1 MFRRGDPAFAALIG
15 RTFER
20 LARDRALGQI
30 YGRWFSR
37 RLPTGELLG
46 SPMGPLLTELFRM
59 LGAPD

>member
-1 MFRRGDPAFAALIG
+1 LAVVVQ

-20 LARDRALGQI
+20 LARDRALGEI

-46 SPMGPLLTELFRM
+46 LPMGPQLTELFRM